1 MRANKAGETL
11 SKKVLGKQRMNKKT
25 KGAHRLLI
33 NVTLWEYIVD
43 RSEENKATSS
53 KPLPLF
59 YSILSYPILFQ

>member
-33 NVTLWEYIVD
+33 NVTL
-43 RSEENKATSS
+43 
-53 KPLPLF
+53 
-59 YSILSYPILFQ
+59 